1 MKVAAIREVDLG
13 RVINSQVDVSLPWGT
28 LLEQI
33 VEAARKAIA
42 DDMWRWFRENQNV
55 SIFTVKKWIFSWTIK
70 VKDVRFLFELL
81 FGPEVF

>member
-1 MKVAAIREVDLG
+1 MSAIREVDLG
-13 RVINSQVDVSLPWGT
+13 RVINANVDINLPWGN
-28 LLEQI
+28 LLDQI
-33 VEAARKAIA
+33 VEAARKAIG

-55 SIFTVKKWIFSWTIK
+55 SILKVKKWIFSWTFK